1 MPNSDCDGASI
12 LDFGCGPGHDLV
24 GFGVWSKPSRLAG
37 VDVSRASLAEA
48 SSRISLHT
56 IAAELH
62 HVDVQQRPLPFANS
76 SFDLVHCSGVLHH
89 MADPASALEEFRRV
103 LKPGGQCRI
112 MVYNRQSIWYH
123 LYVPYVL
130 QIEEGKFPGLT
141 LDEAFQR
148 STDGPDCP
156 IRGPIRAKNSSPW
169 SNLSGSNCH
178 GGVAVS
184 AWEMV
189 QLPKRHLALLD
200 KRLPRESRE
209 FLVGLC
215 LMTAVCPP
223 TMGTTLALTGVM
235 ALRRFNLTSS
245 LPSTARWGRLSSNG
259 ASAAI
264 RTKRRRK

>member
-1 MPNSDCDGASI
+1 MAPRYLISAVDQATTWWD
-12 LDFGCGPGHDLV
+12 
-24 GFGVWSKPSRLAG
+24 FGVWSKPSRLAG

-156 IRGPIRAKNSSPW
+156 ISRAYSREKFQSLVEPFGFK
-169 SNLSGSNCH
+169 LVTC
-178 GGVAVS
+178 GVAVS

-215 LMTAVCPP
+215 FDDRSLPTHNGHHAGIDGCYGFTAV
-223 TMGTTLALTGVM
+223 
-235 ALRRFNLTSS
+235 
-245 LPSTARWGRLSSNG
+245 
-259 ASAAI
+259 
-264 RTKRRRK
+264 